1 MGWSTWPLEERV
13 AVVCGLIG
21 QLIFTLRFVVQWLAS
36 ERAGKSVTP
45 RSFWYLSIGGS
56 VILLG
61 YAIYRRDV
69 VIILGQAFGSFVYFR
84 NLVLIDRE
92 RTRSA
97 APELRPERGTGHGA
111 AAEPA
116 TAS

>member
-1 MGWSTWPLEERV
+1 MGWASWPLEERI
-13 AVVCGLIG
+13 AVVCGLLG
-21 QLIFTLRFVVQWLAS
+21 QLIFTARFVVQWIAS

-45 RSFWYLSIGGS
+45 RSFWHLSIGGS
-56 VILLG
+56 LILLG

-84 NLVLIDRE
+84 NLVLIERE
-92 RTRSA
+92 LSKSA
-97 APELRPERGTGHGA
+97 APAQVAHA
-111 AAEPA
+111 SSAEPA

>member
-1 MGWSTWPLEERV
+1 MSWANWPLEERI
-13 AVVCGLIG
+13 AVICGLMG
-21 QLIFTLRFVVQWLAS
+21 QIIFTARFVVQWIAS

-45 RSFWYLSIGGS
+45 RSFWHLSIGGS
-56 VILLG
+56 LILLG

-92 RTRSA
+92 ATRTA
-97 APELRPERGTGHGA
+97 AALP
-111 AAEPA
+111 AEPA